1 MKYEKLNE
9 SLNKNSDVTLAEN
22 DAVSGIN
29 LSVPGWSGLMHYVFF
44 RELLRALIGDDEKR
58 VSILMLGVYRG
69 RDLRYISCAY
79 HEVELFNRHRIAAG
93 LELIGVDKFN
103 ELPCDDWPVEKLG
116 LSWERAGFGH
126 SPTIAEARKNLD
138 GTGAVLVQANDHHY
152 MKMLEHAHPEG
163 GAFDAIYLDTSHDY
177 ETVVRQIGQARKL
190 LKPDG
195 ILCGDDF
202 LERPEWGVIRAVN
215 ELCRPFYV
223 FGSCWFAPAKN
234 LE

>member
-1 MKYEKLNE
+1 MKYKILNEYLNE
-9 SLNKNSDVTLAEN
+9 SSSIGSAEEDVIAE
-22 DAVSGIN
+22 IN
-29 LSVPGWSGLMHYVFF
+29 LTVPGWSGRTHYVFF
-44 RELLRALIGDDEKR
+44 RELLRALVGDNTNR
-58 VSILMLGVYRG
+58 VKIMMLGVYRG
-69 RDLRYISCAY
+69 RDLRYISAAY
-79 HEVELFNRHRIAAG
+79 LGDWFFDHHRRAAG

-103 ELPCDDWPVEKLG
+103 ELPCDDWPIEKLG
-116 LSWERAGFGH
+116 LSWEKAGFGH
-126 SPTIAEARKNLD
+126 PPTISEARKNLD
-138 GTGAVLVQANDHHY
+138 GTGAVLVKANDHHY

-163 GAFDAIYLDTSHDY
+163 GVFDAIYLDTSHDY

>member
-1 MKYEKLNE
+1 MKYEKLDRYLNE
-9 SLNKNSDVTLAEN
+9 NR
-22 DAVSGIN
+22 AVSTAEGLAVSEIN
-29 LSVPGWSGLMHYVFF
+29 LAIPGWSGMAHYVFF
-44 RELLRALIGDDEKR
+44 RELLRALIVDRKESVR
-58 VSILMLGVYRG
+58 LLMLGVYNG
-69 RDLRYISCAY
+69 RDLRYLNFAY
-79 HEVELFNRHRIAAG
+79 REDIYFSGHRRSG
-93 LELIGVDKFN
+93 SLELIGVDKFN

-116 LSWERAGFGH
+116 LSWEKAGFGH

>member
-103 ELPCDDWPVEKLG
+103 ELCKKSVFNYIQEWEKMTA
-116 LSWERAGFGH
+116 RIGFWV
-126 SPTIAEARKNLD
+126 D
-138 GTGAVLVQANDHHY
+138 
-152 MKMLEHAHPEG
+152 
-163 GAFDAIYLDTSHDY
+163 LDTAYVTYTNDY
-177 ETVVRQIGQARKL
+177 IESVWWILKNFWEKDLLFKGYKIVPYCPRCGTPRNCRSLSSGSLIGPLRRTRCRRCRSSPPRRPA
-190 LKPDG
+190 
-195 ILCGDDF
+195 CG
-202 LERPEWGVIRAVN
+202 P
-215 ELCRPFYV
+215 
-223 FGSCWFAPAKN
+223 
-234 LE
+234 